1 MNIHQIEEA
10 LSIPDTS
17 LRCQRVLDEV
27 QPVLRQLM
35 DEFKNKYASQ
45 AAELPDYHV
54 HTYEVTLRTTM
65 HDARNPKYAENKLNS
80 DIGKKAFV
88 EFLDKSHL
96 QSEYSA
102 LMLLLNGSDRK
113 FKIILPSNFYPFW
126 EAVRTQNGAEEFE
139 KILDSL
145 SDHVNIYA
153 SDNDEVMI
161 KKADLI
167 PYIQK
172 CVNDKRRP
180 WIYFGTLIDFDQI
193 PRTEGL
199 VDVIWNTWTQLE
211 PIRDF
216 LRNEAASHALSL
228 TILEQLNVNRE
239 DITISLYGK
248 DYIVKF
254 DQSNQLKSNKR
265 RQKYGIYDKG
275 QLVTDGML
283 ENYLREPNE
292 AIGIFVNGYGH
303 LFHNIRNL
311 HGNGLVKWT
320 ITKSFKFRGKDK
332 YSSSNNKE
340 YQSKSMEALL
350 KHGILV
356 HGNSFTIGTWDN
368 DKLHFIEPIA
378 EVKKR
383 LIMAGVLFADCT
395 EMITLP
401 KVSLDTLPNSD
412 NGNQD
417 EEEPLSEEVF
427 QHDFNL
433 AAILSNVHES
443 PFTYTDAIIRDFHL
457 NLTSLEDKHFVILNG
472 ISGTGKTK
480 LCLLYANAVYG
491 KAYDSAN
498 PYLKVIPVRPDW
510 TDSTSLFGYYSA
522 LEKRYVRTPFL
533 NAVLQ
538 AIQEG
543 KPMFIV
549 LDEMNLARVEYYLSD
564 FLSAIESRQP
574 IRLHTENHITDVPQ
588 ELQIPHNLYLIGTIN
603 VDETTHSISDKVL
616 DRAFVMTLS
625 DVDLDRFWNNVES
638 KYKTVL
644 HQEWEL
650 LQELHR
656 KLSHYDLHFGYRTMN
671 EMLRKLYANAE
682 LDQDIRMEKKEAVDR
697 VIAEKVLPKIRG
709 DERIESLLVN
719 LIEWTSTL
727 FGDGSE
733 SLFHLLRMKG
743 ELDRYGATQFWR

>member
-10 LSIPDTS
+10 LSIPETS

-35 DEFKNKYASQ
+35 EEFKNKYAGDVP
-45 AAELPDYHV
+45 ELLDYHV

-65 HDARNPKYAENKLNS
+65 HDARNPKYAESKQNS

-88 EFLDKSHL
+88 ELTDKSL
-96 QSEYSA
+96 FQSEYSA
-102 LMLLLNGSDRK
+102 LMLSLNGADRK
-113 FKIILPSNFYPFW
+113 LKIILNSNFYPFW
-126 EAVRTQNGAEEFE
+126 EAVRTQHNLEEFGA
-139 KILDSL
+139 ILDLL
-145 SDHVNIYA
+145 SDQVSIYV
-153 SDNDEVMI
+153 SDNDEVLLN
-161 KKADLI
+161 KSDLI

-172 CVNDKRRP
+172 SANEKRRP
-180 WIYFGTLIDFDQI
+180 WISFGTLIDFDQI
-193 PRTEGL
+193 PQMDRL
-199 VDVIWNTWTQLE
+199 IDVIWNTWNLLK
-211 PIRDF
+211 PIRQF
-216 LRNEAASHALSL
+216 VRNEATSHALSL
-228 TILEQLNVNRE
+228 KILEQFNSHAE
-239 DITISLYGK
+239 DIKLTLHGK
-248 DYIVKF
+248 EYVVKF
-254 DQSNQLKSNKR
+254 DQVNQIKPNQR

-292 AIGIFVNGYGH
+292 AIGVFVNGYGH
-303 LFHNIRNL
+303 LFYNLRNL
-311 HGNGLVKWT
+311 HGNGLIQWA
-320 ITKSFKFRGKDK
+320 ITKSFKFRGKDQ
-332 YSSSNNKE
+332 YSSNHNKE
-340 YQSKSMEALL
+340 YQTKSLEELV
-350 KHGILV
+350 KHGFQLD
-356 HGNSFTIGTWDN
+356 GNSFFVGAWDN
-368 DKLHFIEPIA
+368 EKLLFTEPI
-378 EVKKR
+378 ENVKSR
-383 LIMAGVLFADCT
+383 LITAAALFADCT
-395 EMITLP
+395 GMIHLP
-401 KVSLDTLPNSD
+401 KDSPESFIQENEPHA
-412 NGNQD
+412 
-417 EEEPLSEEVF
+417 EEEEEMEEGF

-433 AAILSNVHES
+433 SAILSNVRES
-443 PFTYTDAIIRDFHL
+443 PFTYPDAIVRDFHL

-472 ISGTGKTK
+472 ISGTGKTR

-491 KAYDSAN
+491 KTYDAMN

-564 FLSAIESRQP
+564 YLSAIESRQP
-574 IRLHTENHITDVPQ
+574 IRLHTESHITDVPQ
-588 ELQIPHNLYLIGTIN
+588 ELQIPHNLYVIGTIN

-625 DVDLDRFWNNVES
+625 DVDLDQFWVQAES
-638 KYKTVL
+638 KYKVA
-644 HQEWEL
+644 
-650 LQELHR
+650 LQEEWKMLQALHE
-656 KLSHYDLHFGYRTMN
+656 KLSRYELHFGYRTMN
-671 EMLRKLYANAE
+671 EMLRKLYANEE
-682 LDQDIRMEKKEAVDR
+682 LDSDIRMEKKEAVDR

-709 DERIESLLVN
+709 DERIDALLTD
-719 LIEWTSTL
+719 LIDWTAAL

-733 SLFHLLRMKG
+733 SLYHLLRMKG